1 MKIFSLLSKNLKNI
15 ENKYILI
22 FYIFYLTLTL
32 LISIIF
38 SYLFLKQFPE
48 FFYDN
53 EINIIIKKN
62 TIWLWKFAK
71 QSI

>member
-1 MKIFSLLSKNLKNI
+1 MKIFSFLTKNLKNI

-38 SYLFLKQFPE
+38 SYLFLEQFPE

-53 EINIIIKKN
+53 EINLM
-62 TIWLWKFAK
+62 TYLDFD
-71 QSI
+71 QHL